1 MVRGL
6 SLVDLIFP
14 FCEHQL
20 EAELPKVQRGTK
32 PTVLLALVGFRV
44 TGEMT
49 SHRET
54 QVDVAGKYGRAG

>member
-44 TGEMT
+44 TGEI
-49 SHRET
+49 
-54 QVDVAGKYGRAG
+54 